1 MESTS
6 VGRRMMRVVDA
17 TALKPYEVRL
27 TFDDGSVKTVDVEP
41 FLRGAGS
48 MVRPLRDDP
57 ALLRAARAE
66 SGTVVWP
73 NGFDLDPDV
82 LYYDDQRGAVIG

>member
-1 MESTS
+1 
-6 VGRRMMRVVDA
+6 MMRVVDA
-17 TALKPYEVRL
+17 TALEPYEVRL

-73 NGFDLDPDV
+73 NEFDLDPDV